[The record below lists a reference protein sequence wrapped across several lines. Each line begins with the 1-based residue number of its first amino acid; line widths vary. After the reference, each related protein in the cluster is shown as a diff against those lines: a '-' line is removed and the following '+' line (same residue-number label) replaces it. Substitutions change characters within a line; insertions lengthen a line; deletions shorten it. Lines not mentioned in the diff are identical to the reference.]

1 MLLVF
6 PSLLLGFAAY
16 CSPGEN
22 GLLGIPDYF
31 GNTSDVIQTANVSL
45 KFPSGKV
52 KLLKCLYK
60 HPAFQTVRK
69 KNNFCVRIRRL
80 LNKLLTLKVTFL

>member
-1 MLLVF
+1 MLLFF

-31 GNTSDVIQTANVSL
+31 GHTSDVIQTANVSL
-45 KFPSGKV
+45 KIASGKV
-52 KLLKCLYK
+52 KLLKCLNKY
-60 HPAFQTVRK
+60 ATFQTVRK
-69 KNNFCVRIRRL
+69 QNKFWVRIRRL
-80 LNKLLTLKVTFL
+80 LNKFLTLKVMFL